1 MKSPATMFSFLPLL
15 AMLTIGCAATPVVLT
30 PNASDVRTG
39 KADPSENA
47 KELGPVTGTNGA
59 GCGLYGYRGTY
70 ERAYSQLKN
79 NAAALGANYVQISL
93 DHRIGHLAE
102 LRPQNVELSIPR
114 GLATQKLPHHP

>member
-1 MKSPATMFSFLPLL
+1 MFSFLPLL

-79 NAAALGANYVQISL
+79 SEHSVILTFLVIAVDSAQTPDRVCRYIWHSAALTCGCCAP
-93 DHRIGHLAE
+93 HTT
-102 LRPQNVELSIPR
+102 RPRS
-114 GLATQKLPHHP
+114 A